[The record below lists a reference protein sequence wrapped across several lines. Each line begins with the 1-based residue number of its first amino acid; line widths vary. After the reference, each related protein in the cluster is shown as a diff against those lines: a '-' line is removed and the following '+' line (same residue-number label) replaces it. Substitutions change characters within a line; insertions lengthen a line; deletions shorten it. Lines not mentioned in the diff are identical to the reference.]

1 LVKQYQAEIANNPSV
16 EMIHVSLDRDKK
28 AAEAWAAKEG
38 FPWPT
43 VMMDKIKESG
53 FEDHMPSAVP
63 DYKLLSKDGKVVA
76 QGKGKVFAK
85 AAELT
90 KKES

>member
-1 LVKQYQAEIANNPSV
+1 VKQYQAEIADNPGV

-28 AAEAWAAKEG
+28 AAETWAAKEG

-43 VMMDKIKESG
+43 VMMDNLKKSG
-53 FEDHMPSAVP
+53 FEDYMPRGVP
-63 DYKLLSKDGKVVA
+63 NYKLLSKDGKIVA
-76 QGKGKVFAK
+76 EGKGEVFAK

-90 KKES
+90 KEET

>member
-1 LVKQYQAEIANNPSV
+1 VKQYQAEIANNPAV

-28 AAEAWAAKEG
+28 AAETWAAKEG

-43 VMMDKIKESG
+43 VMMDKLSESG
-53 FEDHMPSAVP
+53 FEDYMPRGVP
-63 DYKLLSKDGKVVA
+63 NYKLHSKDVKIVA
-76 QGKGKVFAK
+76 EGKGEVFAK

-90 KKES
+90 KEET

>member
-1 LVKQYQAEIANNPSV
+1 MKQYQAEIANNPAV
-16 EMIHVSLDRDKK
+16 EMIHASLDQDKK

-43 VMMDKIKESG
+43 VMMDNLKKSG
-53 FEDHMPSAVP
+53 FEDYMPRGVP
-63 DYKLLSKDGKVVA
+63 NYKLLSKDGKIVA
-76 QGKGKVFAK
+76 EGKGEVFAK

-90 KKES
+90 KEET

>member
-1 LVKQYQAEIANNPSV
+1 MVKQYQAEIADNPGV

-28 AAEAWAAKEG
+28 AAETWAAKEG

-43 VMMDKIKESG
+43 VMMDNLKKSG
-53 FEDHMPSAVP
+53 FEDYMPRGVP
-63 DYKLLSKDGKVVA
+63 NYKLLSKDGKIVA
-76 QGKGKVFAK
+76 EGKGEVFAK

-90 KKES
+90 KEET

>member
-1 LVKQYQAEIANNPSV
+1 MKQYQAEIADNPSV

-28 AAEAWAAKEG
+28 AAETWAAKEG

-43 VMMDKIKESG
+43 VMMDNLKKSG
-53 FEDHMPSAVP
+53 FEDYMPRGVP
-63 DYKLLSKDGKVVA
+63 NYKLLSKDGKIVA
-76 QGKGKVFAK
+76 EGKGEVFAK

-90 KKES
+90 KEET

>member
-1 LVKQYQAEIANNPSV
+1 MKQYQAEIANNPAV
-16 EMIHVSLDRDKK
+16 EMIHVSLDRDKN
-28 AAEAWAAKEG
+28 AAQKWAAKEG

-53 FEDHMPSAVP
+53 FEDYMPRAVP
-63 DYKLLSKDGKVVA
+63 NYKLLSKDGKIVA
-76 QGKGKVFAK
+76 EGKAKVFAK

-90 KKES
+90 KKET

>member
-1 LVKQYQAEIANNPSV
+1 
-16 EMIHVSLDRDKK
+16 MIHVSLDRDKK
-28 AAEAWAAKEG
+28 AAEACAAKEG

>member
-1 LVKQYQAEIANNPSV
+1 MKQYQAEIANNPGV

-28 AAEAWAAKEG
+28 AAETWAAKEG

-43 VMMDKIKESG
+43 VMMDNLKKSG
-53 FEDHMPSAVP
+53 FEDYMPRGVP
-63 DYKLLSKDGKVVA
+63 NYKLLSKDGKIVA
-76 QGKGKVFAK
+76 EGKGEVFAK

-90 KKES
+90 KEET

>member
-1 LVKQYQAEIANNPSV
+1 MKQYQAEIADNPGV

-28 AAEAWAAKEG
+28 AAETWAAKEG

-43 VMMDKIKESG
+43 VMMDNLKKSG
-53 FEDHMPSAVP
+53 FEDYMPRGVP
-63 DYKLLSKDGKVVA
+63 NYKLLSKDGKIVA
-76 QGKGKVFAK
+76 EGKGEVFAK

-90 KKES
+90 KEET